1 MISGKI
7 GLEGLKAILQH
18 PKLLDKVPYL
28 LETPKHLPQYRAVR
42 RRYKAIQAL
51 DDELCR
57 LERDCL
63 RDLLAFQERDWED
76 GDIRDAWWAEY
87 ERRGKA
93 VKRKIGKL
101 IRIKLRSDGAGWLK
115 SVEVTRSRK

>member
-28 LETPKHLPQYRAVR
+28 LETPKHLPQCRAVR
-42 RRYKAIQAL
+42 RRSKAIQAL
-51 DDELCR
+51 DEELCR

-63 RDLLAFQERDWED
+63 RDLSAFQERDWQD
-76 GDIRDAWWAEY
+76 RDIRDAWWDEY
-87 ERRGKA
+87 ERRVKQ
-93 VKRKIGKL
+93 VKRKMGKL
-101 IRIKLRSDGAGWLK
+101 IRIKLRADEAGWMK
-115 SVEVTRSRK
+115 ASRK